1 MRRRTHDYGQNV
13 QNVQNVQ
20 HVQNVRTHA
29 VLKTHQ
35 TEDELNVV
43 EFGHYVFHDQNLD
56 RFAM

>member
-1 MRRRTHDYGQNV
+1 MRRRTHDYG

-43 EFGHYVFHDQNLD
+43 EFGHNVFHDQNLD
-56 RFAM
+56 HFAM